1 MKLFYID
8 PQSYNNLADYDKYLL
23 SNINAEKYFFCSEKF
38 DHQFDDNTRIDK
50 CFFYNSLKGLKKIFS
65 YINSLLYIVKN
76 TKKYQPDIVHFQWF
90 KIPLIDYMFL
100 KIIKM
105 LSKKTYIVFT
115 AHNILPHNTG
125 EKYKKNYKKIYKYVD
140 GIIVHGNQ
148 TKNELIEIFDVDKE
162 KIATI
167 PHGFLPRKKI
177 SKKIE
182 QESGSL
188 AFSLI
193 GSLSQ
198 YKGVD
203 LLVDA
208 WCSSPMLS
216 SNNSCRLIIAGSG
229 KMSCLTK
236 VEDCP
241 NVKLINRFVSDEEL
255 DEIICQTDVAI
266 LPYRMI
272 SQSGVLLTMLA
283 EKIPVIVSQVGE
295 LVQPF
300 EVACCGWIMPS
311 LDVASLRV
319 LLEQIVTNKTVV
331 ATIKNDIVS
340 WKKIEKFYSWQEI
353 GKTTT
358 AFYASLCEKY

>member
-8 PQSYNNLADYDKYLL
+8 PQSYHNLADYDMYLL
-23 SNINAEKYFFCSEKF
+23 SNINAEKHFFCSEKF
-38 DHQFDDNTRIDK
+38 DYKIDDNTKIDK
-50 CFFYNSLKGLKKIFS
+50 CFFYNSLKGMRKIFS
-65 YINSLLYIVKN
+65 YINTLIYIIKN
-76 TKKYQPDIVHFQWF
+76 TKKHQPDILHFQWF
-90 KIPLIDYMFL
+90 KIPLIDYLFL
-100 KIIKM
+100 KIIKI

-115 AHNILPHNTG
+115 AHNIVPHNTG
-125 EKYKKNYKKIYKYVD
+125 DKYKKNYKKIYKYVD

-148 TKNELIEIFDVDKE
+148 TKKDLVEIFNVDKE
-162 KIATI
+162 KIVVI
-167 PHGFLPRKKI
+167 PHGFLPRKKN

-182 QESGSL
+182 RESSSL
-188 AFSLI
+188 TFSLI

-203 LLVDA
+203 LLIDA

-216 SNNSCRLIIAGSG
+216 SNISCRLIIAGSG
-229 KMSCLTK
+229 MMSCLEK
-236 VEDCP
+236 VENYP
-241 NVKLINRFVSDEEL
+241 NVQLINRFVSDEEL

-283 EKIPVIVSQVGE
+283 EKIPVIVAKVGE

-300 EVACCGWIMPS
+300 EVACCGWILPN
-311 LDVASLRV
+311 LDVTSLRL
-319 LLEQIVTNKTVV
+319 LLEKIVIDKTVV
-331 ATIKNDIVS
+331 DKIKNDIVS
-340 WKKIEKFYSWQEI
+340 WKKIEKFYSWKEI

-358 AFYASLCEKY
+358 AFYVSLCKKI